1 MSGNQEIIEEFRAS
15 GGKVGGWFEERSLL
29 LLHTTGARSGADRVN
44 PLVYVTDGDRY
55 VVAAS
60 KGGADTHP
68 DWFFNVRANP
78 DVSVEVGAETIKA
91 QAAVPDGAER
101 DQLYSKLAERY
112 DFFTGYQQG
121 TSRVIPVVTLE
132 PLAE

>member
-1 MSGNQEIIEEFRAS
+1 MSGNQEIIEEFRAG

-29 LLHTTGARSGADRVN
+29 LLHTTGARSGADWVN

-91 QAAVPDGAER
+91 RSAVPDGAER
-101 DQLYSKLAERY
+101 DRLYSKLAERY